1 MLALLHFLACLL
13 NQIFDFCCQVYMNSE
28 LEYIKKLR
36 LTQKGPSNFILV
48 TVHNYPP
55 FSEAMLLEPSLKY
68 IILNLPVMNSCR
80 IT

>member
-1 MLALLHFLACLL
+1 MLVLLHFLACLL

-28 LEYIKKLR
+28 LEYIKKLK

-55 FSEAMLLEPSLKY
+55 FFKAMLLEPSLKH